1 MIGFNYLGKMGQLGN
16 QMFQYASL
24 KGIARKRGYE
34 FCIPNHDEAIVDAL
48 GNTLRIELFDAF
60 DLREGDKFRIGFMK
74 TDQLVQ
80 EPTFEFCQELLEQC
94 PDDVCVV
101 GYMQTEKYFK
111 HIEDEIR

>member
-34 FCIPNHDEAIVDAL
+34 FCIPNHDEAMVDVL

-60 DLREGDKFRIGFMK
+60 DLREGGKFRIGFMK
-74 TDQLVQ
+74 TDQMVQ
-80 EPTFEFCQELLEQC
+80 EPTFHFCRELLEEC
-94 PDDVCVV
+94 PDDVCIV
-101 GYMQTEKYFK
+101 GYLQTEKYFK
-111 HIEDEIR
+111 HIEDEI